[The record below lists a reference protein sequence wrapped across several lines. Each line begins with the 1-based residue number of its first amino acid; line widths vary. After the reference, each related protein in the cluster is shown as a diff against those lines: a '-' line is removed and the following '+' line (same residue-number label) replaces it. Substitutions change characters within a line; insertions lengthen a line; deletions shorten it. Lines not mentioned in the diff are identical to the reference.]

1 MPSNVPAARL
11 VAGPDAIAE
20 LVSRMAGELS
30 DAQDDDMVLLGIP
43 TRGVPLA
50 RRLAAAIDGLGRGRV
65 RLGTLDVTMYRDDL
79 RANPTRAVGR
89 TTIPGGIDGASVVLV
104 DDVLYSGRTI
114 AAALD
119 ALHDLGRPRVVRLA
133 VLVDRG
139 HRELPISP
147 DQVGVAVPTAPDEHV
162 RVRLRETDGEDAIAI
177 TTKDG
182 R

>member
-1 MPSNVPAARL
+1 MTNPPARL
-11 VAGPDAIAE
+11 VVDPDGIAA
-20 LVSRMAGELS
+20 LVARLATEIRQ
-30 DAQDDDMVLLGIP
+30 ADDDLVLLGIP

-50 RRLAAAIDGLGRGRV
+50 RRLAEAIEADGGSV
-65 RLGTLDVTMYRDDL
+65 RLGVLDVTMYRDDL
-79 RANPTRAVGR
+79 RAHPTRAVGR
-89 TTIPGGIDGASVVLV
+89 TLIPGSIDGASVVLV

-119 ALHDLGRPRVVRLA
+119 ALHDLGRPRVVRLV

-147 DQVGVAVPTAPDEHV
+147 DQVGVTVPTAPDEHV
-162 RVRLRETDGEDAIAI
+162 RVRLREIDGEDAIAI
-177 TTKDG
+177 TKKDG